1 MQKKYFFFFIFFL
14 LANVL
19 LAKENT
25 RKTIQIDKTKITIP
39 TDYRLPTAQ
48 KRLIHFNDFIVVL
61 YSRSF
66 AQGDAVYME
75 ILPQRNSKYNIM
87 RSKVSLEYKNK
98 FLPLTKKRWGYRTL
112 WGIDPDEKKSTLL
125 LKIQISNFRTKLEET
140 LAVSIKKTNWP
151 TSTSSIRIRKR
162 AHKTAEQEKEFYIRL
177 GKERKRKHEAFQS
190 DSNDFL
196 TASWSHPRDMHYIT
210 SEFWKKRTYQY
221 YDYKNKKR
229 IGMGTSTRIHRG
241 LDLRG
246 RTGDPIFAIADG
258 LVVLA
263 EHMYYEGNFVLIDH
277 GNKIF
282 SGYMHQSKL
291 FVKEGQFIKAGQ
303 HIGNSGN
310 TGRVSGAHLHVSI
323 YMNGVMVDP
332 LSLLLLPIRD

>member
-1 MQKKYFFFFIFFL
+1 MKKTYFLFFIFIL
-14 LANVL
+14 VNTVIVAD
-19 LAKENT
+19 NT
-25 RKTIQIDKTKITIP
+25 RVTKKVNKTKITIP
-39 TDYRLPTAQ
+39 TDYQLPAVQ
-48 KRLIHFNDFIVVL
+48 KRLVHFNEFIIVL

-75 ILPQRNSKYNIM
+75 ILPQRNSKYNLM
-87 RSKVSLEYKNK
+87 RSKVSLVYKNK
-98 FLPLTKKRWGYRTL
+98 SLPLTKKRWGYRVL

-125 LKIQISNFRTKLEET
+125 IKIQVSNFRAKLEET
-140 LAVSIKKTNWP
+140 LAVSIKKTSWP
-151 TSTSSIRIRKR
+151 TSTSTIRIRKR
-162 AHKTAEQEKEFYIRL
+162 SHKTAEEQKEFYIRL

-190 DSNDFL
+190 DSSDLL
-196 TASWSHPRDMHYIT
+196 TAFWSHPRDMHYIT

-229 IGMGTSTRIHRG
+229 IAMGTSTRIHRG

-246 RTGDPIFAIADG
+246 RTGDPIFAVADG

-291 FVKEGQFIKAGQ
+291 FVQEGQLVKAGQ

-310 TGRVSGAHLHVSI
+310 TGRVSGAHLHISI
-323 YMNGVMVDP
+323 YMNGIMVDP
-332 LSLLLLPIRD
+332 LSLLSLPIRD